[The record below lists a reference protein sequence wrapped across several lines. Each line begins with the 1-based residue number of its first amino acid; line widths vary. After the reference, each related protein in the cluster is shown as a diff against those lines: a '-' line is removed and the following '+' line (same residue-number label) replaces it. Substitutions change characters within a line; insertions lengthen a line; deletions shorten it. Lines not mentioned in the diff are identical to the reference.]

1 MHTFTLGIFPFPA
14 RILANMKTFPLLKLT
29 HPAWF
34 LTFCAATMLVPA
46 TYLHAASPAPE
57 LTPEERAVLA
67 PLQGVFDGI
76 AQHNPSL
83 VRDQLLP
90 GGMAT
95 LLRDGKPVQM
105 HFDAFVAR
113 FPTTGTAKLAEVIH
127 DPLVR
132 IDDDIAIIWAPYVF
146 TIDGKVDHCGTDIV
160 NLIRLNN
167 RWLISGIADN
177 SRKDCATK

>member
-1 MHTFTLGIFPFPA
+1 
-14 RILANMKTFPLLKLT
+14 
-29 HPAWF
+29 
-34 LTFCAATMLVPA
+34 
-46 TYLHAASPAPE
+46 
-57 LTPEERAVLA
+57 
-67 PLQGVFDGI
+67 
-76 AQHNPSL
+76 
-83 VRDQLLP
+83 
-90 GGMAT
+90 
-95 LLRDGKPVQM
+95 VQM